1 MFIDIEDPR
10 IGDWIREG
18 KIFIYPTDTV
28 YGLGCDASN
37 VFSVNKIREIK
48 GKKDPLSIIAPGKA
62 WIKKHCE
69 CGNEI
74 EKLPG
79 PFTFL
84 YKSDFKGE
92 FNNNLEILGV
102 RIPNHEFSEIIE
114 GEGIPFITTSV
125 NKSGEKPAKSVQEIP
140 QEILKFVDF
149 IIDDGPMKGNSSTII
164 DYSQSPPKVIRS

>member
-1 MFIDIEDPR
+1 MFVGIEDPR

-37 VFSVNKIREIK
+37 VFSVKRIREIK
-48 GKKDPLSIIAPGKA
+48 EKNEPLSVIAPGKR
-62 WIKKHCE
+62 WIQENCE

-92 FNNNLEILGV
+92 FNNNLEIVGV
-102 RIPNHEFSEIIE
+102 RIPDNEFSEIIE
-114 GEGIPFITTSV
+114 REGLPFITTSV
-125 NKSGEKPAKSVQEIP
+125 NKSGDKPAKSVQEIP
-140 QEILKFVDF
+140 QEIINKVDL
-149 IIDDGPMKGNSSTII
+149 IIDVGPINGKASTII
-164 DYSQSPPKVIRS
+164 DYSQNPPKVIRP